1 MLCVVLR
8 RVVGVVLC
16 VVLRRVVG
24 AEVWSCVFTE
34 TCCRCGPVLY

>member
-1 MLCVVLR
+1 MCLLR
-8 RVVGVVLC
+8 CVVGVVLC

-24 AEVWSCVFTE
+24 AEVWSCVFPE